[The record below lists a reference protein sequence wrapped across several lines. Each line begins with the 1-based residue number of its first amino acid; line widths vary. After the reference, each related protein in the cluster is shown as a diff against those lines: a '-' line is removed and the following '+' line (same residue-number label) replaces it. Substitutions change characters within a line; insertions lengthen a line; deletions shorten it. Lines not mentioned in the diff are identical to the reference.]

1 MQKLSVKELVS
12 SFNLNFNKLSQATD
26 TRISQLQPRVSS
38 AFRRLCGPSNL
49 SNSQVLILE
58 GYPGVDYEYITCQL
72 IAESGGLTARRPM
85 FDLVYAEN
93 IANPL
98 KPTCLTLRSGTGS
111 DFCEH
116 TTKLLDLLLKHVD
129 AEEAVNHILAKQP
142 GNDKLANYLTALSE
156 KVLKGE
162 PFTNEVIMNLMVAH
176 DKNRVP
182 IIYGRD
188 LNWNNLF
195 GKINYLTE
203 QGTVYSHQNL
213 LEPGLVRIANGG
225 YLILPIEEL
234 VRQPHLWYKLSN
246 ALAVGSLDWENNTQ
260 DSSSIVPFFEPEP
273 TDINLTVILVGDY
286 LDISNFYALD
296 INALENIELKASL
309 TETVDS
315 NKLEFFAGYLKDI
328 MLRFELQD
336 FSVNAVKRI
345 CRYAQ
350 RQCDTKNQFMIVE
363 TRLVS
368 LMKLASDISL
378 ENGHDTVEQED
389 VTAAIEEKEFR
400 SNLIVEESSKMY
412 QEGQILISTS
422 GTQTGQINGLSVVST
437 SGSDYEYGEPLR
449 ITATIHVG
457 EGDISDVQQKAN
469 MAGQIH
475 QKAMMII
482 NGFLS
487 HKFAQNEPLPF
498 SSTLVFEQ
506 SYSEID
512 GDSASLSGLCAVLSA
527 LAETPIK
534 QCFAVT
540 GALDQFGHV
549 QPVGGLNEKIEGF
562 YRVCKIKG
570 LTGEESVIIPNS
582 NVSQLV
588 LSDEVLDAVN
598 RGSFAIYTVET
609 LDETIEL
616 LTGIKA
622 GSPEEGDT
630 FYGRIQN
637 RINAMNG
644 KPEISFWSR
653 LLGKK

>member
-176 DKNRVP
+176 EKNRVP

-315 NKLEFFAGYLKDI
+315 HKLEFFTGYLKDI

-378 ENGHDTVEQED
+378 ENEHDTVEQED
-389 VTAAIEEKEFR
+389 VSAAIEEKEFR

-588 LSDEVLDAVN
+588 LSDEVMDAVN

-644 KPEISFWSR
+644 KPESSFWSR

>member
-1 MQKLSVKELVS
+1 MQKLSIEQLIS
-12 SFNLNFNKLSQATD
+12 TFNLKFNQLSQAPD
-26 TRISQLQPRVSS
+26 TRLSELQPRVNS
-38 AFRRLCGPSNL
+38 AFKRLSGPSNL
-49 SNSQVLILE
+49 SKSQVLILE
-58 GYPGVDYEYITCQL
+58 GYPGVDYEYTTCQL
-72 IAESGGLTARRPM
+72 IAESGGLTAHRPI

-93 IANPL
+93 INNPL
-98 KPTCLTLRSGTGS
+98 KPTCLTLEAGTGS

-116 TTKLLDLLLKHVD
+116 TSKLLDLLIKHVD
-129 AEEAVNHILAKQP
+129 AEDAVNRILSKQP
-142 GNDKLANYLTALSE
+142 NNEKLANYLSALSE
-156 KVLKGE
+156 KVLRGE
-162 PFTNEVIMNLMVAH
+162 PFSNEVIMNLMVAH
-176 DKNRVP
+176 GKNRVP

-188 LNWNNLF
+188 LNWYSLF

-225 YLILPIEEL
+225 YLILPIIEL
-234 VRQPHLWYKLSN
+234 IRQPHLWYKLSN
-246 ALAVGSLDWENNTQ
+246 ALEIGSLDWENNNQ
-260 DSSSIVPFFEPEP
+260 DGSSIVPFFEPEP

-286 LDISNFYALD
+286 LDIADFYTMD
-296 INALENIELKASL
+296 INAIENIELKASL
-309 TETVDS
+309 TQSVDS
-315 NKLEFFAGYLKDI
+315 EKLEGFIGYLKDI
-328 MLRFELQD
+328 MERFKLQD
-336 FSVNAVKRI
+336 FSVNAIKRI
-345 CRYAQ
+345 CRHAQ

-378 ENGHDTVEQED
+378 EKGHSIVEQED
-389 VTAAIEEKEFR
+389 VTAAIDEKEFR

-412 QEGQILISTS
+412 REGQILISTS
-422 GTQTGQINGLSVVST
+422 GTQVGQINGLSVVST

-498 SSTLVFEQ
+498 STTLVFEQ

-527 LAETPIK
+527 LADTPIK

-570 LTGEESVIIPNS
+570 LTGDESVIIPAS
-582 NVSQLV
+582 NMNQLV
-588 LSDEVLDAVN
+588 LCDEILDAVN
-598 RGSFAIYTVET
+598 RGTFTIYTVET

-622 GSPEEGDT
+622 GSPDEPET
-630 FYGRIQN
+630 FYGKIQD
-637 RINAMNG
+637 RINEMNG
-644 KPEISFWSR
+644 KNESSFWSR
-653 LLGKK
+653 LFGK